1 MIEEGVERDGAGE
14 GGCGAGRGYVK
25 DGVGKWW
32 VGFVHRFKLYN
43 NIWIFGTARI
53 ITTLGNES
61 LSASDSYETMQVSF
75 RIVELGTF
83 RSYFHF
89 R

>member
-1 MIEEGVERDGAGE
+1 MTPRHGQQVRGGLPHLTNIKQMLHIIVCDARIYRSGCLTTTVMIEEGVERDGAGE

-43 NIWIFGTARI
+43 N
-53 ITTLGNES
+53 
-61 LSASDSYETMQVSF
+61 MQ
-75 RIVELGTF
+75 E
-83 RSYFHF
+83 
-89 R
+89 